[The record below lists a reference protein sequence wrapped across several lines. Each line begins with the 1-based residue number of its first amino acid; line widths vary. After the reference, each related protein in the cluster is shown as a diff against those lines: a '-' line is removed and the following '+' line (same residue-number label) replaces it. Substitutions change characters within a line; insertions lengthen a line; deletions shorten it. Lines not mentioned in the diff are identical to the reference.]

1 MVNQIKE
8 IGFRLKEL
16 RELRGYSVRE
26 VSENLGLSMEE
37 YRSYENGEKDFS
49 FSVMYRLA
57 EILEVDI
64 VNILSG
70 HSPKLKGCS
79 VVRKGKGMRVKKDD
93 AYEYKHLAYT
103 FANKKA
109 EPFLVTIHPDD
120 VATMHGHKGQEFNY
134 VLEGTL
140 RFRIGDLSYD
150 LEEGDSVYFDS
161 SIEHMEMSANGETVV
176 FLAVVIKD

>member
-1 MVNQIKE
+1 MVDQIKE

-26 VSENLGLSMEE
+26 IADKIGISMEE
-37 YRSYENGEKDFS
+37 YRMYENGDKDFS
-49 FSVMYRLA
+49 FSIMYRLA

-70 HSPKLKGCS
+70 QSPKLMGCS
-79 VVRKGKGMRVKKDD
+79 VVRRGKGMRVQKDD

-103 FANKKA
+103 FRNKKA

-120 VATMHGHKGQEFNY
+120 VANMQRHDGQEFNY

-140 RFRIGDLSYD
+140 RFRLGDLTYD
-150 LEEGDSVYFDS
+150 LEAGDSVYFDS
-161 SIEHMEMSANGETVV
+161 GIDHMEMSANGEKVV

>member
-1 MVNQIKE
+1 MVDQIKE

-16 RELRGYSVRE
+16 REIKGFSAKE
-26 VSENLGLSMEE
+26 VSEKLGVPMDE
-37 YRSYENGEKDFS
+37 YLSYENGEKDFS

-57 EILEVDI
+57 EILGVDI

-70 HSPKLKGCS
+70 NSPKLYYCS
-79 VVRKGKGMRVKKDD
+79 VVRRGKGMKVKKDD

-109 EPFLVTIHPDD
+109 EPFLVTIQPDD
-120 VATMHGHKGQEFNY
+120 VATMHSHAGQEFNY

-140 RFRIGDLSYD
+140 RFSIGDLSYD

-161 SIEHMEMSANGETVV
+161 SVAHMETSANDKTVV
-176 FLAVVIKD
+176 FLAVVIKN

>member
-1 MVNQIKE
+1 MVDQIKE

-16 RELRGYSVRE
+16 RELRGFSARE
-26 VSENLGLSMEE
+26 IAEKIEIPMEE
-37 YRSYENGEKDFS
+37 YLSYERGDKDFS
-49 FSVMYRLA
+49 FSIMYRLA

-70 HSPKLKGCS
+70 NSPKLKGCS
-79 VVRKGKGMRVKKDD
+79 VVRKGKGMRVQKDD

-120 VATMHGHKGQEFNY
+120 VASMHSHKGQEFNY

-140 RFRIGDLSYD
+140 NFRIGELSYD

-161 SIEHMEMSANGETVV
+161 GIDHMETSANGKTVV

>member
-8 IGFRLKEL
+8 IGVRLKEL

-26 VSENLGLSMEE
+26 IAEKLDISMDE
-37 YRSYENGEKDFS
+37 YRSYENGDKDFS
-49 FSVMYRLA
+49 FSIMYRLA

-70 HSPKLKGCS
+70 QSPKLKGCS
-79 VVRKGKGMRVKKDD
+79 VVRKGKGMRVQKDD

-109 EPFLVTIHPDD
+109 EPFLVTIKPDD
-120 VATMHGHKGQEFNY
+120 VPAMQRHAGQEFNY
-134 VLEGTL
+134 VIEGTL
-140 RFRIGDLSYD
+140 RFKLGDLTYD

-161 SIEHMEMSANGETVV
+161 GIDHMEMSANGKTVV